1 MTRTKLVLVHGI
13 LGTSADWGPVAE
25 RLAGEFE
32 VVCPDLVGYGGARR
46 TDRIDELWADA
57 QARALAAHGRAV
69 YVGHDFGAPVCVWL
83 YRERPELVAGLGL
96 LAGNLLADT
105 PIPFPVSTLTWPLV
119 GGACERLLL
128 GGPGVALMARRW
140 GGDAGDAAQRRA
152 TRTIFAHALRELR
165 ERYAPV
171 HETLGRIDVPT
182 LVGWGD
188 RDPFFP
194 LAQGRRSAAAIPGAR
209 LAVHE
214 GAGHGLPAE
223 RPEQVARDI
232 AALARTA
239 HASAAAA

>member
-13 LGTSADWGPVAE
+13 LGTSADWRPVAE
-25 RLAGEFE
+25 QLAGEFE

-46 TDRIDELWADA
+46 SRRIEELWADA
-57 QARALAAHGRAV
+57 QARELTAHGRAV
-69 YVGHDFGAPVCVWL
+69 YVGHDFGAPVCVSL
-83 YRERPELVAGLGL
+83 YREQPDLVAGLGL

-105 PIPFPVSTLTWPLV
+105 PIPFPISTLTWPLL
-119 GGACERLLL
+119 GGLCERLLL
-128 GGPGVALMARRW
+128 GGPSLAWMARRS
-140 GGDAGDAAQRRA
+140 GGNAGGSAERRA
-152 TRTIFAHALRELR
+152 TRTIFSHALRELP

-171 HETLGRIDVPT
+171 HDTLGRIDVPT

-194 LAQGRRSAAAIPGAR
+194 LEQGRRSAAAIPGAR
-209 LAVHE
+209 LAVYE

-223 RPEQVARDI
+223 RPGQIARDI

-239 HASAAAA
+239 LAPAAAA